1 MYNKLIVIWLFLHI
15 DGKLCKRY
23 YIGVV
28 NTTQQRNTSTYAN
41 QVSLSDTE
49 EYRRSVILQI

>member
-28 NTTQQRNTSTYAN
+28 NTTQQRNTSTYVN
-41 QVSLSDTE
+41 QVSPSDTE
-49 EYRRSVILQI
+49 GYRRSAVSNI